1 MIVYGSPNDPY
12 QFQEATNRDLQASG
26 NFVAYQLPL
35 VQLVVGLYGVALT
48 LNALAKDGA

>member
-1 MIVYGSPNDPY
+1 MAHQMILINSKNQPTD
-12 QFQEATNRDLQASG
+12 RDLQASG